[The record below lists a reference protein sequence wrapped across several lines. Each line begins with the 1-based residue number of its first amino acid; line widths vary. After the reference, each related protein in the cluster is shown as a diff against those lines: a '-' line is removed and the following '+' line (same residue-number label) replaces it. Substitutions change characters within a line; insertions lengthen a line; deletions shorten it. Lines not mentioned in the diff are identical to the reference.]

1 LARDA
6 QSAVRGLELILAGGV
21 ADTLGLLL
29 TLIWTAG
36 FLPGFL
42 DRRNVTVLLAKPA
55 PRWWLLAGKYCGV
68 LAFVLVHATLFVVG
82 TWLALGVRTGVWNAA
97 YLLTIPVLLL
107 HFAIFFS
114 FSMLLAVCTR
124 STVVCVFGSIAFWM
138 LCWGMNYGR
147 HVLALADRL
156 APESSF
162 SSSVLWLADAGYW
175 MLPKPADI
183 GMLLFGALDAGQ
195 YFRSLF
201 DPVSLAQAG
210 FFSLE
215 LSILTSLAF
224 MAYLLVAAARQFAAT
239 DY

>member
-1 LARDA
+1 MKAGSFCTTIGWMIRDTFRQSLASGIFWVLLTVTAVCVAVCISASVHGDVELFTPDEMPEFLHRGDQDAKDPEYAKKEGVKVIDGELTLGFGAVNVPLARDA

-114 FSMLLAVCTR
+114 FS
-124 STVVCVFGSIAFWM
+124 
-138 LCWGMNYGR
+138 
-147 HVLALADRL
+147 
-156 APESSF
+156 
-162 SSSVLWLADAGYW
+162 
-175 MLPKPADI
+175 
-183 GMLLFGALDAGQ
+183 
-195 YFRSLF
+195 
-201 DPVSLAQAG
+201 
-210 FFSLE
+210 
-215 LSILTSLAF
+215 
-224 MAYLLVAAARQFAAT
+224 
-239 DY
+239 